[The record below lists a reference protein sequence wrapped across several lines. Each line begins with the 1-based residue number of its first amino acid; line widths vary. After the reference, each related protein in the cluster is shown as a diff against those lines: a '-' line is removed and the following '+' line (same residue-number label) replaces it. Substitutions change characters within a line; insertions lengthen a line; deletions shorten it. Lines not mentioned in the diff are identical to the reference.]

1 MALAESPPRTRHASV
16 GRAQRAARTDSYR
29 YALWVLLMFLL
40 VTIDVA
46 DYTDRS
52 GSPVRY
58 AILLLPAFGALTV
71 MMRSGVIRVRRL
83 SRPDRVLL
91 LFMAYGLLGSLYGR
105 LRLHETSGAL
115 PVFLP
120 MIVAFTYLF
129 ATWQMT
135 EDEADR
141 ITRRLAWIGL
151 VYAFLNVLANLS
163 VLSTAFPRFIAP
175 KTYRNSKVF
184 FVALG
189 AAAAWTSRRRPAFA
203 CLLVLAT
210 IVFVTYRS
218 GTNAVVFLVTLLT
231 FFVTKPRGSPL
242 RPYVAGAAGVAILVF
257 AVINFNSTAGVASDY
272 FQAVSKKN
280 NNDAR
285 IALYQNGFQTFKK
298 SPWIGSGF
306 TGDITE
312 TVIRRDGLGAPFKA
326 PFHDDYIMVAATGGL
341 LGLFLLVWWIAATEV
356 VILRRYRGFLAS
368 GENRKAGLLRVLLV
382 AFNVLFVAALFNPE
396 LSAVGRGATI
406 FGLYALMMLVGE
418 PTLPATEQAVP
429 GAVGATRARG
439 SRPAPALAAPGAPSG
454 RRPGTPNDRRPP
466 RGRHA

>member
-1 MALAESPPRTRHASV
+1 
-16 GRAQRAARTDSYR
+16 
-29 YALWVLLMFLL
+29 MFLI

-52 GSPVRY
+52 GSPLRY
-58 AILLLPAFGALTV
+58 GILLIPLFGTV
-71 MMRSGVIRVRRL
+71 LVIVRSGVLRVRRL
-83 SRPDRVLL
+83 STPDRILG

-120 MIVAFTYLF
+120 MLVAFTYVF
-129 ATWQMT
+129 ATWQLT
-135 EDEADR
+135 EEEADR

-151 VYAFLNVLANLS
+151 VYAFFNVLANLS
-163 VLSTAFPRFIAP
+163 VLSSAFPKFIAP

-189 AAAAWTSRRRPAFA
+189 AAAAWTSRRRPVLA

-210 IVFVTYRS
+210 VIFVTYRS

-242 RPYVAGAAGVAILVF
+242 RPYVVAAAGVAILAF

-272 FQAVSKKN
+272 FQAVAKKN
-280 NNDAR
+280 NNNAR

-298 SPWIGSGF
+298 SPWVGSAF

-341 LGLFLLVWWIAATEV
+341 LGLFLMVWWIAATEV
-356 VILRRYRGFLAS
+356 VVLRRYRGFLAS
-368 GENRKAGLLRVLLV
+368 GEDRKAGLLRVLLV

-396 LSAVGRGATI
+396 LSAVGRGASI

-418 PTLPATEQAVP
+418 PMRAAA
-429 GAVGATRARG
+429 GAVSPRALVAGAPRP
-439 SRPAPALAAPGAPSG
+439 RPALGSAGALPG
-454 RRPGTPNDRRPP
+454 RRPA
-466 RGRHA
+466 RGRDR

>member
-1 MALAESPPRTRHASV
+1 ML
-16 GRAQRAARTDSYR
+16 
-29 YALWVLLMFLL
+29 LL
-40 VTIDVA
+40 VTVDVA

-58 AILLLPAFGALTV
+58 GILLIPVFGALALIL
-71 MMRSGVIRVRRL
+71 RSGVIRVRRL
-83 SRPDRVLL
+83 STPDRVLA

-105 LRLHETSGAL
+105 FRLHETSGAL

-129 ATWQMT
+129 TTWQLT
-135 EDEADR
+135 EDEADK
-141 ITRRLAWIGL
+141 ITRRLAVIGL

-163 VLSTAFPRFIAP
+163 VLSAAFPKFIAP

-189 AAAAWTSRRRPAFA
+189 AAAAWTARRRPAFA
-203 CLLVLAT
+203 CLMVLAL
-210 IVFVTYRS
+210 IIFATYRS
-218 GTNAVVFLVTLLT
+218 GTNAVVVLVTLLT

-242 RPYVAGAAGVAILVF
+242 RPYIAAAAGVAILAF

-272 FQAVSKKN
+272 FQAVAKKN
-280 NNDAR
+280 NNNAR

-312 TVIRRDGLGAPFKA
+312 TVIRRDGQGAPFKA
-326 PFHDDYIMVAATGGL
+326 PFHDDYIMVAATGGV
-341 LGLFLLVWWIAATEV
+341 LGLLLLVWWIAATEMV
-356 VILRRYRGFLAS
+356 VLRRYRGFVAS
-368 GENRKAGLLRVLLV
+368 GENRRAGLLRVLLV

-418 PTLPATEQAVP
+418 PALFRTEPSATGGAAKGTL
-429 GAVGATRARG
+429 RR
-439 SRPAPALAAPGAPSG
+439 APALAASGAVLG
-454 RRPGTPNDRRPP
+454 RRPP
-466 RGRHA
+466 RGRYR